1 MDGVVVVNEIDS
13 RHSRDEKFDRVLET
27 FVDPKL
33 QLVSVLI
40 IFGGVNFLKLSAPRL
55 GPKST
60 FKVTIPI
67 LVRSYIRNKN
77 YMEAPPSFHSRWTR
91 LAGHYSRMNEVLSMP
106 PPAARRGFYQGGQR
120 SSAAGSVPTI
130 N

>member
-60 FKVTIPI
+60 FKV
-67 LVRSYIRNKN
+67 
-77 YMEAPPSFHSRWTR
+77 
-91 LAGHYSRMNEVLSMP
+91 
-106 PPAARRGFYQGGQR
+106 
-120 SSAAGSVPTI
+120 
-130 N
+130 